1 MLLFDINIRVR
12 LRRNLPAFDF
22 PLFFS
27 KRMIFYYHDFVFS
40 LRPWSFSHLQRTL
53 LSFTLTRR
61 NQMMKT
67 KARKQALTGNKSKG
81 SQLKEERFGF
91 GFRRSKMAKAL
102 KPRVRSNA
110 IILAIEAEAFES
122 RSFVKNADTS

>member
-1 MLLFDINIRVR
+1 
-12 LRRNLPAFDF
+12 
-22 PLFFS
+22 
-27 KRMIFYYHDFVFS
+27 
-40 LRPWSFSHLQRTL
+40 
-53 LSFTLTRR
+53 
-61 NQMMKT
+61 MMKT